1 LFTVTESWV
10 DRLLTARKLTRVNTA
25 VKSNFSALGCIGGD
39 LRAKARWLYES
50 ESAGARMKT
59 LLTDGTFAM
68 VVYRFMQASQRAG
81 LTPLAMFFNKLN
93 VVFGQC
99 IIGRGAEFGAQFVL
113 IHSQGVVI
121 NTGVRGGEKIFI
133 EHQVTIGAE
142 KRTAPVLGNGVFV
155 GAGAKILGTVRL
167 GNDVKVG
174 ANAVV
179 TKDVP
184 DGATV
189 VGIPARV
196 VRLHGKVV

>member
-1 LFTVTESWV
+1 LAESWV
-10 DRLLTARKLTRVNTA
+10 DTQPTARKLTRVNT
-25 VKSNFSALGCIGGD
+25 VEKPEFSALGCLGGD

-50 ESAGARMKT
+50 ESARARCKT
-59 LLTDGTFAM
+59 LLTDGTLAM
-68 VVYRFMQASQRAG
+68 VIYRFMQASHRAG
-81 LTPLAMFFNKLN
+81 LTPLAMLFNKLN
-93 VVFGQC
+93 VIFGQC
-99 IIGRGAEFGAQFVL
+99 IIGRGADFGEEFVL

-121 NTGVRGGEKIFI
+121 NTGVRGGKKVFI

-142 KRTAPVLGNGVFV
+142 KRDAPVLGDDVFV

-167 GNDVKVG
+167 GNAVKVG

-196 VRLHGKVV
+196 VRLHGKPV